1 MYQPNTI
8 PLIPAIRIRCIS
20 RKECI
25 TDNPNTAH
33 KYKRKK
39 KKSRRYLHNPI
50 SFIPIIVMNTV
61 LLIGAV
67 KPRLILN
74 LLLL

>member
-20 RKECI
+20 RKECT

-39 KKSRRYLHNPI
+39 KKDAVSCTTQYSLYR
-50 SFIPIIVMNTV
+50 S
-61 LLIGAV
+61 LL
-67 KPRLILN
+67 
-74 LLLL
+74 